1 VSRVSKCI
9 AYQYDVNKL
18 EKSYG
23 FNFDV
28 NYRTNLTDE
37 LSLSVNQLFFTRR
50 LMIHFLTPLANDS
63 FQFINVNG
71 NLNTKGT
78 ETNLKLGIKIS
89 NYS

>member
-1 VSRVSKCI
+1 MVTISKSI
-9 AYQYDVNKL
+9 ILYTKVNDPL
-18 EKSYG
+18 
-23 FNFDV
+23 
-28 NYRTNLTDE
+28 
-37 LSLSVNQLFFTRR
+37 
-50 LMIHFLTPLANDS
+50 ILTPLANDS

>member
-1 VSRVSKCI
+1 LPINS
-9 AYQYDVNKL
+9 DVNKL

-37 LSLSVNQLFFTRR
+37 LTICKSIIFYTKVNDPL
-50 LMIHFLTPLANDS
+50 ILTPLANDS

-78 ETNLKLGIKIS
+78 ETNLKLGIKIT

>member
-1 VSRVSKCI
+1 MVTISKSI
-9 AYQYDVNKL
+9 ILYTKVN
-18 EKSYG
+18 
-23 FNFDV
+23 DP
-28 NYRTNLTDE
+28 
-37 LSLSVNQLFFTRR
+37 
-50 LMIHFLTPLANDS
+50 LTPLANDS

>member
-1 VSRVSKCI
+1 
-9 AYQYDVNKL
+9 
-18 EKSYG
+18 
-23 FNFDV
+23 V

-37 LSLSVNQLFFTRR
+37 LSLSVNQLFFYTKVNDP
-50 LMIHFLTPLANDS
+50 LILTPLANDS